1 MREEKSKNRLISF
14 LLMIICAAVI
24 YSCGT
29 LYFSLQGFIYSLLSI
44 FISLIV
50 LWLIN
55 PFFDISKNVLIGF
68 IIYILV
74 H

>member
-14 LLMIICAAVI
+14 LLMIICVAVI

-29 LYFSLQGFIYSLLSI
+29 FYFSLQGFIFSVLLI

-55 PFFDISKNVLIGF
+55 PFFDISKNVRL
-68 IIYILV
+68 
-74 H
+74 